1 MQDAPDNTELL
12 AVVAEFLRRD
22 VVAVLDGSLQFK
34 ARVAANVIDSVRRG
48 AEQPAERAHEERQR
62 LQTLLQIG
70 GDTPTLTQMLC
81 DRIAVDDITLDT
93 PGLADFLWWVTLN
106 KLSVDQPRYAGYRRA
121 LEHWHGH
128 AEHDPPR

>member
-22 VVAVLDGSLQFK
+22 VVPALDGSLQFQ

-48 AEQPAERAHEERQR
+48 VEQPPAQAREEQQR
-62 LQTLLQIG
+62 LEKLLDLG
-70 GDTPTLTQMLC
+70 GDIPTLTQVLC
-81 DRIAVDDITLDT
+81 DRIAADEITPET
-93 PGLADFLWWVTLN
+93 PGLTDFLWWVTLN

-121 LEHWHGH
+121 LERGPVDVP
-128 AEHDPPR
+128 HDS